1 MEVMEEIQ
9 PPPQQEPQLQQD
21 AIHYG
26 FLMGIVMTSITR
38 WNVAMMEGIA
48 VGQMQ
53 TLNIVLSVHA

>member
-1 MEVMEEIQ
+1 MEEIQ
-9 PPPQQEPQLQQD
+9 PPPQQEPQEPQLQQD

-38 WNVAMMEGIA
+38 WNVAMMEGTA

-53 TLNIVLSVHA
+53 TLNIVAIVHA